1 MAKLPEGFLW
11 GGATAAN
18 QFEGGF
24 AEGGKGVNS
33 SDCTTRGSRTKPRT
47 VTYKTS
53 DGVVHEEVMFAMNA
67 PEDAVF
73 GCFEGYDYPSH
84 QGIDFYHHFKEDI
97 ALFGEMGFKTFRM
110 SMNWAR
116 IFPTGM
122 EEEPN
127 EEGLKFYDE
136 VFDELLKYNIKPL
149 VTLSHYETPI
159 GLANA
164 WKSWCD
170 ARTIPCW
177 ERYVKTVGERYKGKV
192 EYWLTFNE
200 INIAGMSPWMS
211 SGVGQR
217 TPQIVADISK
227 HQLIA
232 SAKAVQILHAIDPN
246 NKVGNMVA
254 YGANYAYTCNPADV
268 LAAKESMHGYHFY
281 EDVQARGYYPSY
293 KLKEYERDGVNFSLT
308 DEEKEI
314 LMNGTVDFL
323 SISYYMSG
331 VVTVDPEILAKNKAE
346 GNMGLGGMKNPYL
359 KASDWGWT
367 IDPTGLRIA
376 INELWERYQKPV
388 YIVENSLG
396 TQDVLVE
403 ENGVKVCH
411 DHDHIDYLRR
421 HIEAMA
427 DAINIDGCEVMGYT
441 PWGCIDLVSASTGEM
456 HKRYGFIYVDY
467 QDDGTGDGARYRKD
481 SFYWWKKVIASNG
494 EDLAD

>member
-1 MAKLPEGFLW
+1 MAKFPENFLW

-33 SDCTTRGSRTKPRT
+33 SDCTTRGSRTKLRT

-53 DGVVHEEVMFAMNA
+53 DGVIHEEPMFGLNA

-84 QGIDFYHHFKEDI
+84 QGIDFYHHYKEDI
-97 ALFGEMGFKTFRM
+97 ALFGEMGFKTFRL
-110 SMNWAR
+110 SINWAR

-122 EEEPN
+122 EETPN
-127 EEGLKFYDE
+127 EEGLKFYDN
-136 VFDELLKYNIKPL
+136 VFDECLKYGIKPL

-159 GLANA
+159 GLSNA
-164 WKSWCD
+164 WGSWTD
-170 ARTIPCW
+170 ARTIDCFL
-177 ERYVKTVGERYKGKV
+177 RYVKTVGERYKGKV

-200 INIAGMSPWMS
+200 INIAAMSPWMS
-211 SGVGQR
+211 AGIGRRSA
-217 TPQIVADISK
+217 QIVADISK
-227 HQLIA
+227 NQLIA
-232 SAKAVQILHAIDPN
+232 SARAVLALHEIDPN

-254 YGANYAYTCNPADV
+254 YGANYANTCNPEDV
-268 LAAKESMHGYHFY
+268 LAAKQSMHGYHFY

-293 KLKEYERDGVNFSLT
+293 KLKEYEREGVKFSLT
-308 DEEKEI
+308 DEEAEVLRK
-314 LMNGTVDFL
+314 GTVDFL

-331 VVTVDPEILAKNKAE
+331 VISVDPEVLKNKAS
-346 GNMGLGGMKNPYL
+346 GNMGLGGLKNPYL

-367 IDPTGLRIA
+367 IDPLGLRIA
-376 INELWERYQKPV
+376 LNELWERYQKPIF
-388 YIVENSLG
+388 IVENSLG

-403 ENGVKVCH
+403 ENGQKVCH
-411 DHDHIDYLRR
+411 DSAHIEYLRDHIN
-421 HIEAMA
+421 AMA
-427 DAINIDGCEVMGYT
+427 DAINIDGVELWGYT

-467 QDDGTGDGARYRKD
+467 QDDGSGDGARYRKD

-494 EDLAD
+494 EDLD

>member
-1 MAKLPEGFLW
+1 MAFPKGFLW

-33 SDCTTRGSRTKPRT
+33 SDCTTRGSRTKLRT

-53 DGVVHEEVMFAMNA
+53 DGVIHEEAMFGMNA
-67 PEDAVF
+67 PADAVY
-73 GCFEGYDYPSH
+73 GVFEGFDYPSH

-97 ALFGEMGFKTFRM
+97 ALFGEMGFKTFRL
-110 SMNWAR
+110 SLNWAR

-122 EEEPN
+122 EETPN
-127 EEGLKFYDE
+127 EAGLKFYDE
-136 VFDELLKYNIKPL
+136 VFDELLKYGIKPL

-159 GLANA
+159 GLSNA
-164 WKSWCD
+164 WGSWTD

-177 ERYVKTVGERYKGKV
+177 ERYVRTVGERYKGKV

-200 INIAGMSPWMS
+200 INIAAMSPWMS
-211 SGVGQR
+211 AGVGQN
-217 TPQIVADISK
+217 TPQVVADISK

-232 SAKAVQILHAIDPN
+232 SAKAVLILHEIDPN

-254 YGANYAYTCNPADV
+254 YGANYPYTCNPADV
-268 LAAKESMHGYHFY
+268 LASKEAMRSYHFY

-293 KLKEYERDGVNFSLT
+293 KLKEYERLGVSFSLT
-308 DEEKEI
+308 PEEAEI
-314 LMNGTVDFL
+314 LKQGTVDFL
-323 SISYYMSG
+323 SFSYYMSS
-331 VVTVDPEILAKNKAE
+331 VSSTDPEILKQTAE
-346 GNMGLGGMKNPYL
+346 GNMGLGGIKNPYL
-359 KASDWGWT
+359 KASDWGWA

-376 INELWERYQKPV
+376 LNELWERYQKPLF
-388 YIVENSLG
+388 IVENSLG
-396 TQDVLVE
+396 TQDKLE
-403 ENGVKVCH
+403 EDKTCH
-411 DHDHIDYLRR
+411 DQAHIDYLRD
-421 HIEAMA
+421 HIKAME
-427 DAINIDGCEVMGYT
+427 DAICVDGVELWGYT

-494 EDLAD
+494 ADLD